1 MFTPA
6 QVTLRNW
13 LAPGL
18 AIGLG
23 IWLLTAPGGNDH
35 TRSIADDSTSD
46 AEKPFAV
53 VELFTSQGC
62 SSCPSADRNF
72 RRLAE
77 SARTTG
83 TRLFALSFHVDYWN
97 RLGWIDPYSRA
108 EFSAR
113 QSTYARFFEAE
124 GVYTPQ
130 MIVNGTVEFVGSDV
144 DRSDKAVAAA
154 LRQPRSGVDLST
166 EIEVTPAPDLAIK
179 VDYTIHGAA
188 PDDDLLVTLVRASA
202 SNSVPR
208 GENAGRTL
216 QHIHVVSALATVSR
230 PRPQGQVTL
239 TLPTEAK
246 PQEFAVIA
254 FVQNSKTRAMR
265 AAVEQPVR

>member
-6 QVTLRNW
+6 QITLRNW

-18 AIGLG
+18 AVGFG
-23 IWLLTAPGGNDH
+23 IWLLAAPGTSD
-35 TRSIADDSTSD
+35 RSRSVADDSTSAD
-46 AEKPFAV
+46 EKPFAF

-62 SSCPSADRNF
+62 SSCPSADRNL

-77 SARTTG
+77 SARTAG

-97 RLGWIDPYSRA
+97 RLGWTDPYSRP

-113 QSTYARFFEAE
+113 QSAYARSFQAE

-154 LRQPRSGVDLST
+154 LRQPRSGVGLT
-166 EIEVTPAPDLAIK
+166 TRIEVTTTPAAAIK
-179 VDYTIHGAA
+179 VDYALRDNA
-188 PDDDLLVTLVRASA
+188 PDDDLLVALVRASA
-202 SNSVPR
+202 SNTVPR

-216 QHIHVVSALATVSR
+216 HHVHVVSALSTVSR
-230 PRPQGQVTL
+230 PRPQGQVAL
-239 TLPTEAK
+239 RLPPEAQ
-246 PQEFAVIA
+246 PQDFAVIA
-254 FVQNSKTRAMR
+254 FVQHSETRAIR